1 MDLDR
6 MIRRTLALQ
15 AIPAPT
21 FAEGARAEFLRA
33 EFIAASVDDVT
44 IDEAGNLLGRIA
56 GGPLRPVLVA
66 AHLDSVF
73 PLGTDLRAERRRDQ
87 LVGPGVGDNAVGLA
101 GLVELALDFR
111 ERSPEGDIW
120 LAATTGEEGLGNLRG
135 IRAVVDRFGEGVGA
149 YLIVEGMAFGH
160 IYARGLPIRRYR
172 ITVQTS
178 GGHAWVH
185 AGRPSAVH
193 HLISIGADLT
203 RIPLPRNP
211 RTTLNIGRLE
221 GGTTVNSIAANAWM
235 EVDLRCELEP
245 ALDML
250 GDHVHALAVAHAS
263 PDVQVTVDE
272 IGARPAA
279 ALPAGHPLL
288 RAAQEALVE
297 VGETPPPPE
306 IASTDATWPLSRG
319 LPAVCVGLTSG
330 GDAHSLNEQIEIGPI
345 PRGYDALVRLIHK
358 AHHLDQSA
366 RTS

>member
-6 MIRRTLALQ
+6 MIRRTLAIQ
-15 AIPAPT
+15 GIPAPT

-33 EFIAASVDDVT
+33 ELIAASVDDVA
-44 IDEAGNLLGRIA
+44 IDDAGNVLGRIP

-66 AHLDSVF
+66 AHLDNVF
-73 PLGTDLRAERRRDQ
+73 PLGTDLRAERRRDH

-111 ERSPEGDIW
+111 EQSPGGDIW
-120 LAATTGEEGLGNLRG
+120 LAGTTAEEGLGNLRG
-135 IRAVVDRFGEGVGA
+135 IRAVVDRFGEDVGA

-160 IYARGLPIRRYR
+160 IYARGLPILRFR

-193 HLISIGADLT
+193 QLISIGADLA
-203 RIPLPRNP
+203 RVPLPRNP
-211 RTTLNIGRLE
+211 RTTLNIGRIE
-221 GGTTVNSIAANAWM
+221 GGMTVNSIAAKAWM
-235 EVDLRCELEP
+235 DIDLRCELES

-250 GDHVHALAVAHAS
+250 GEHIRGLAGAHAS
-263 PDVQVTVDE
+263 PDVDVSVEET
-272 IGARPAA
+272 GSRPAA
-279 ALPAGHPLL
+279 ALPEGHPLL
-288 RAAQEALVE
+288 RAAQEAMLE
-297 VGETPPPPE
+297 VGVTAPPPE
-306 IASTDATWPLSRG
+306 TASTDASYPLSRG

-330 GDAHSLNEQIEIGPI
+330 SDAHSLDEQIEIGPI

-358 AHHLDQSA
+358 AHRLSQPT
-366 RTS
+366 RTF